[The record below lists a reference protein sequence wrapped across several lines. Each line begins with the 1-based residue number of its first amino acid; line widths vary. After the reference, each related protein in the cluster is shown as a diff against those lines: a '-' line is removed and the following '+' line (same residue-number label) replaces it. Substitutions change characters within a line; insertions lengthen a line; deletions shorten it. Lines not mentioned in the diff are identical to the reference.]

1 MILFSLNSLGQLVG
15 FLGPDMSAGS
25 TGEIYRAGLS
35 YGSEHLIKRATG
47 KTTYEHVATLMYSE

>member
-1 MILFSLNSLGQLVG
+1 
-15 FLGPDMSAGS
+15 LGPAITAGS
-25 TGEIYRAGLS
+25 TGEIYRVGLS